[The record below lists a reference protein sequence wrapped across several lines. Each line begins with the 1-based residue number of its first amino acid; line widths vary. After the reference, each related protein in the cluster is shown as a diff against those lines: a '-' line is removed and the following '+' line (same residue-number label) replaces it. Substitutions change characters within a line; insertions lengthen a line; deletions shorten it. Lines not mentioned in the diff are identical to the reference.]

1 MRECNNILVVVQTAD
16 DAKLLLPKVERIA
29 QIEDAA
35 TVHIVRVA
43 YEALVDHEFDD
54 DETRKELKNF
64 ILESTEEALTK
75 DIALL
80 GSAIGRIESKTIWGR
95 KNWEAIIS
103 AAESVDADL
112 IVKAATKPADM
123 RLLRTPDDWNLLR
136 ESEIPVLLCDERKW
150 SDTPRLLAS
159 LDVFDED
166 HSALNIRILR
176 QAHGFAEGIGGKLK
190 VITAFPSL
198 EFWSPKINT
207 FLNYQSTMTEI
218 EADATKRLN
227 ELLASNEIDDCP
239 AQAFEGRAET
249 VVAQQIEKGKIDLLI
264 VGTTARKGLEGKLI
278 GNTAEQLLSDTQV
291 DVLTVP

>member
-16 DAKLLLPKVERIA
+16 DAQRLLPKVERLA
-29 QIEDAA
+29 KIEDTA
-35 TVHIVRVA
+35 TVHVVRVA

-64 ILESTEEALTK
+64 ILESTEAALTE

-80 GSAIGRIESKTIWGR
+80 GTAIGRIESKAIWGK
-95 KNWEAIIS
+95 KNWEAIIG

-112 IVKAATKPADM
+112 IVKAAAKPGDT
-123 RLLRTPDDWNLLR
+123 RLLRTPDDWNLTR
-136 ESEIPVLLCDERKW
+136 ESEIPVLLCDDGEW
-150 SDTPRLLAS
+150 SDTPRLMAA

-166 HSALNIRILR
+166 HNTLNIRILR
-176 QAHGFAEGIGGKLK
+176 QAHGFAEGIGGKLLA
-190 VITAFPSL
+190 VTAFPSL
-198 EFWSPKINT
+198 EFWSPKLNT
-207 FLNYQSTMTEI
+207 FWNYQSTMAEI
-218 EADATKRLN
+218 EEDAARRLN
-227 ELLASNEIDDCP
+227 DLMVNNEIEDC
-239 AQAFEGRAET
+239 AAEALEGRAEK
-249 VVAQQIEKGKIDLLI
+249 VVAKQIEDRQIELLV